1 MVKASAYGAGS
12 YEIARTLQEHHV
24 DYLAV
29 AVADEGSDLRKAG
42 ITASIIIMNPEMTAF
57 KTMFDYKLEPEVY
70 SFHLLDALIKEAEKE
85 GITNFPIHVK
95 LDTGMHRLGFAAG
108 RYAPADRTAERTEC
122 SDSPF
127 GILAFCG

>member
-1 MVKASAYGAGS
+1 MVCMVKASAYGAGS

-57 KTMFDYKLEPEVY
+57 KT
-70 SFHLLDALIKEAEKE
+70 
-85 GITNFPIHVK
+85 
-95 LDTGMHRLGFAAG
+95 
-108 RYAPADRTAERTEC
+108 C
-122 SDSPF
+122 STINWNRKFTVS
-127 GILAFCG
+127 ICWMR